1 MIDLAGGRSF
11 GNAEYDPVT
20 QRRIGHFGQTL
31 DRYDTTVVRDRRG
44 TLLRL
49 RGCEG
54 DQRGGNSEK
63 SDADH
68 RAFLDGLT
76 MVVASQSYGSLK
88 LALRDRSE
96 KRRHA
101 HFGSRRRRRA
111 ARRHRSRPSDWKSVG

>member
-68 RAFLDGLT
+68 RAFLDGVT

-96 KRRHA
+96 KRGKDR
-101 HFGSRRRRRA
+101 
-111 ARRHRSRPSDWKSVG
+111 KSTRLNSSH